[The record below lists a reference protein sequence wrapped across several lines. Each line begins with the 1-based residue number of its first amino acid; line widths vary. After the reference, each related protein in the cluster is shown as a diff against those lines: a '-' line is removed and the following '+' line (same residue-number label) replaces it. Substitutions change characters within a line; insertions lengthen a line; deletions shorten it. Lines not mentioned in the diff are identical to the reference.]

1 MLENTERMLRKTP
14 EINYEFVNKTKG
26 VNKHKFFG
34 GNDYEKTVIEKKRDD
49 IEQLI
54 QTLRRG
60 EDKID

>member
-1 MLENTERMLRKTP
+1 MLRKTL

-34 GNDYEKTVIEKKRDD
+34 GNDYDKSVIEKKRYD